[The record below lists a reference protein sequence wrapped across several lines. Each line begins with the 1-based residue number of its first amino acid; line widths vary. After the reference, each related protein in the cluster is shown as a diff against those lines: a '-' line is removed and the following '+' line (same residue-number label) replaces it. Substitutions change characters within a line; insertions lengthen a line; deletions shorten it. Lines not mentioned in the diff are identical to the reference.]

1 MNQYLLVIKASNQ
14 PTVMER
20 LMQVT
25 RYRGFS
31 ISDLHMTLASSED
44 LHIEMTVSS
53 VNPVENLS
61 RQLQKLV
68 DIHSI
73 EVSSSALMQTIN
85 S

>member
-1 MNQYLLVIKASNQ
+1 MNQYLLVIMASNQ
-14 PTVMER
+14 PTVLER

-44 LHIEMTVSS
+44 LYIEMTVSS

-73 EVSSSALMQTIN
+73 EVSSSSLMQTIN